1 MLMIGWT
8 TLATR
13 EEAKTLA
20 RKLVES
26 RLVACA
32 QIDGPIRSV
41 YRWEEKVEASDEWRL
56 TLKFS
61 AAILTA
67 VEKSVLAAHP
77 YSTPEWIVIRA
88 ENVSEKY
95 LSWVQANSST

>member
-13 EEAKTLA
+13 EEAENLA

-32 QIDGPIRSV
+32 QIDGPIRSL
-41 YRWEEKVEASDEWRL
+41 YPWEGKVEAADEWRL
-56 TLKFS
+56 TLKFL
-61 AAILTA
+61 ATHHRA

-77 YSTPEWIVIRA
+77 YTTPEWIVVRA

-95 LSWVQANSST
+95 LSWVKANSST